1 MKKILLLDKIIGNYW
16 QLLFFE
22 TPAGVE
28 SKVVRV
34 VVAPAGV
41 ASKVVR
47 V

>member
-1 MKKILLLDKIIGNYW
+1 MLLLEPIIGNYW
-16 QLLFFE
+16 LLLFFE

-41 ASKVVR
+41 ESKVVR